1 MRKMLRC
8 RRGSV
13 AFATVAAMVPLVGVL
28 ALGTEAGSWYV
39 TKQHAQT
46 AADAAAFS
54 GGLWLACSQGTGCS
68 DQASQTLDYRAKEFA
83 AQNAFCDSADG
94 NAYPGSKCTTHPSGI
109 AQAVTVAVAG
119 NFVTATVSQQQPA
132 YLAKILGL
140 STVNIRAA
148 ATAEVR
154 TLANPCV
161 LTLHDPLSFQGS
173 PTVQAQNCGLASN
186 STASGSVSFTGNTGI
201 DVSKV
206 GSISGQGGCTQTGGN
221 QCSKAITYA
230 PPVPN
235 PLSGLDSAISALKPA
250 DFPDGACPNPPTTSP
265 IALPAYGSPN
275 KCYYDSFSFQN
286 NKTYN
291 LSGVYFFANGQI
303 NIQGNTTITGTA
315 TLILLPPNFVRAS
328 DKGASLNISG
338 NPTIQI
344 TAPASITGTQVPT
357 ALASVLNLMSNL
369 LIYDPEPYSKNGIT
383 LTGNSTNYFSGIT
396 YVPNTPVT
404 YQGSTQSTT
413 CTQVIAYAITLSGNS
428 NFDNSGCSASV
439 KPTSKIVRLVSS

>member
-1 MRKMLRC
+1 
-8 RRGSV
+8 
-13 AFATVAAMVPLVGVL
+13 MVPLVGFL

-46 AADAAAFS
+46 AADAAAYS
-54 GGLWLACSQGTGCS
+54 GGIWLACSQGACS
-68 DQASQTLDYRAKEFA
+68 DTKTLDYRAKEFA

-94 NAYPGSKCTTHPSGI
+94 NAYPGTKCTPRPSGI
-109 AQAVTVAVAG
+109 SQSVTVAVAG

-132 YLAKILGL
+132 YLAKLLGL

-148 ATAEVR
+148 AKAEVV

-173 PTVQAQNCGLASN
+173 PTVQAQKCGLASN
-186 STASGSVSFTGNTGI
+186 STAAGSVSFTGNTGI

-206 GSISGQGGCTQTGGN
+206 GSISGQGGCTQTGGT
-221 QCSKAITYA
+221 QCTKAITYA

-250 DFPDGACPNPPTTSP
+250 DFPDGACKQPPSTITP
-265 IALPAYGSPN
+265 LPAYGAPQ

-286 NKTYN
+286 NQTYN
-291 LSGVYFFANGQI
+291 LSGVYFFADGQI

-315 TLILLPPNFVRAS
+315 TLILLPPNFVKPS

-344 TAPASITGTQVPT
+344 TAPATVSGTQVPA
-357 ALASVLNLMSNL
+357 ALASVLNLMSSL
-369 LIYDPEPYSKNGIT
+369 LIYDPEPYNKNGVT
-383 LTGNSTNYFSGIT
+383 LTGNSTSYFSGIT

-404 YQGSTQSTT
+404 YQGSTQSST

-428 NFDNSGCSASV
+428 NFDNSGCPASV
-439 KPTSKIVRLVSS
+439 TPTSKIVRLVP